1 MATKPSMKFIAT
13 TSDKLGTIEVKAG
26 QVIFCSDTRV
36 IYLDTDK
43 RTTYQAIINVVDE
56 QTRQAIE
63 TPIQGY
69 YYVRKENTLW
79 SYFDTWVQMTG
90 YSSSLLF
97 VETLP
102 QIGEEDV
109 IYVVGNKMYRY
120 DATTSAYTTVGGTDM
135 DWESYQS

>member
-69 YYVRKENTLW
+69 YYVKKENTLW

-102 QIGEEDV
+102 QIGEEDI

-120 DATTSAYTTVGGTDM
+120 DATTSAYETVGGTDI
-135 DWESYQS
+135 DWEAYQS

>member
-135 DWESYQS
+135 DWEAYQS